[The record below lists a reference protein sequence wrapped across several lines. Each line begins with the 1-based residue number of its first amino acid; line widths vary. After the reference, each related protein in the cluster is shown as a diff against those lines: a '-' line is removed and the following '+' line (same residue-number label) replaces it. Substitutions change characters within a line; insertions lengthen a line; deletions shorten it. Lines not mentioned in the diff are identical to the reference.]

1 MAAVSQA
8 GGGDSLFLDFY
19 RRVGLGGG
27 ALQSRFMAIGLDL
40 GSSSAKALRVTP
52 RGRVIASA
60 RRPIDTRRAAGGRVE
75 HDPAETLDAAL
86 AALGSVATRAAPGEG
101 IGIATQRSTILFWDR
116 DSGRPLT
123 PAYSWQDLRGRAL
136 CERLRGRAAGGARG
150 GPDGVVAA
158 RTGLRLSPHYSASK
172 IAWALRHVRGLARA
186 VASGRGLWGPVGTFL
201 VWRLSGGSIYAVDHA
216 NAQRTLLFD
225 LDGIAWDPD
234 LFRLFGIEAVLD
246 APVLPALVP
255 TGLKP
260 GFPMEVVGRPLR
272 LAALTGDQQAAVFGL
287 RCRRPGDIAINYG
300 SGAFV
305 LRNVG
310 ARPVRVAG
318 LLTTLLASWR
328 EFRPGGR
335 PMAARYAVEGTVN
348 AAATAIEWAQRR
360 LGIRVRTRDLD
371 RYLGPMGEPARRVH
385 FLPAVAGV
393 GAPRWDPAARP
404 RFAGHVRSAS
414 PRDLLRAVVESIA
427 FRCTEILRAALPVA
441 VGPDPKE
448 RTGGPVFVAGG
459 LTRCEWLLKAQA
471 DLLQREIVVHDF
483 ADATGLGAALL
494 AGSAPAG
501 ARPRGGERRRKRSMD
516 GRVIRPR
523 ISADEAEARYL
534 SWERAVYGPDLRPG

>member
-1 MAAVSQA
+1 
-8 GGGDSLFLDFY
+8 
-19 RRVGLGGG
+19 
-27 ALQSRFMAIGLDL
+27 MAIGLDL
-40 GSSSAKALRVTP
+40 GSSSAKALRVSHG
-52 RGRVIASA
+52 GRVIASA
-60 RRPIDTRRAAGGRVE
+60 RRSIGTRRGSGGRVE
-75 HDPAETLDAAL
+75 HDPAAILDAAL
-86 AALGSVATRAAPGEG
+86 GALRSAAARGAPGESV
-101 IGIATQRSTILFWDR
+101 GIATQRSTVLFWDR

-136 CERLRGRAAGGARG
+136 CERLRRRSGRVAGGAPG
-150 GPDGVVAA
+150 AAHDSVVAA

-172 IAWALRHVRGLARA
+172 IAWALRHVRGLGRA
-186 VASGRGLWGPVGTFL
+186 VASGRALWGPVGTYL
-201 VWRLSGGSIYAVDHA
+201 VWRLSAGSVYAIDHA
-216 NAQRTLLFD
+216 NAQRTLLFN
-225 LDGIAWDPD
+225 LDAIAWEPD
-234 LFRLFGIEAVLD
+234 LFRLFGIEAILE

-255 TGLKP
+255 TGLSP
-260 GFPMEVVGRPLR
+260 GFPLEAAGRSLR

-310 ARPVRVAG
+310 ALPARKAG

-328 EFRPGGR
+328 GDGPGGR
-335 PMAARYAVEGTVN
+335 SVAARFAIEGTVN

-371 RYLGPMGEPARRVH
+371 RYLGPGRKPAREVH

-404 RFAGHVRSAS
+404 RFAGEVRGAS
-414 PRDLLRAVVESIA
+414 PRDLMRAVVESIP
-427 FRCTEILRAALPVA
+427 FRCTEILRAALPA
-441 VGPDPKE
+441 AGDRNRQGDAGAPI
-448 RTGGPVFVAGG
+448 FVAGG
-459 LTRCEWLLKAQA
+459 LTRCEFLLKTQA

-501 ARPRGGERRRKRSMD
+501 APPPGGDRRRTRSPD
-516 GRVIRPR
+516 GRVIRPG
-523 ISADEAEARYL
+523 ITAGEAEARYR
-534 SWERAVYGPDLRPG
+534 SWKKAVYGPGLRPG